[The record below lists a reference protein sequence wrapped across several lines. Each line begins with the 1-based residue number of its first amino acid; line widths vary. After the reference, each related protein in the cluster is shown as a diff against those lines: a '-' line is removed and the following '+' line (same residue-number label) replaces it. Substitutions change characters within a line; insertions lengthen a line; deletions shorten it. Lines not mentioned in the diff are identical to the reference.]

1 MDNTSPLDISAL
13 VNSLKVKQRGPNE
26 QLANNV
32 VMTLA
37 AKILEAKFGSEL
49 AFVGRPGKATIGSP
63 GDSANATYARGTG
76 NIEVTP
82 TANNNSQTMY
92 MAKQKDGSYLGN
104 FHGNPT
110 TEDVLDMVETLR
122 HEVYHARGNN
132 PKASIV
138 DGYPLNKLSDDKNR
152 RNMLIDTI
160 SKRELPSVGS
170 ATFPLDEFL
179 ATAVP
184 LSNAENK
191 LGPLTKQQK
200 RFKSEIDMVI
210 HSYPEVAKLIGDMS
224 RPELL
229 TK

>member
-1 MDNTSPLDISAL
+1 MDNQSPLDISEL
-13 VNSLKVKQRGPNE
+13 INSLKITQRGPNE
-26 QLANNV
+26 QLAKNV

-37 AKILEAKFGSEL
+37 AKILEAQFGSEL
-49 AFVGRPGKATIGSP
+49 AFVGRPGKATMGTP
-63 GDSANATYARGTG
+63 GDSANATYTRGTG
-76 NIEVTP
+76 NISVTP

-92 MAKQKDGSYLGN
+92 MAKQQDGSYLGN

-122 HEVYHARGNN
+122 HEIYHARTDQKG
-132 PKASIV
+132 SIV
-138 DGYPLNKLSDDKNR
+138 DGYPTNKLSKDSTR

-184 LSNAENK
+184 LSNAESK
-191 LGPLTKQQK
+191 LGPLTRQQK
-200 RFKSEIDMVI
+200 RFKEEIDMVI
-210 HSYPEVAKLIGDMS
+210 HNYPEVAKLIGDMS